1 MYRDFF
7 SKILKDLLAALTAT
21 YFLILIPELILPG
34 IVSSHFNPKYLLVLI
49 LVLGVVFSR
58 LKTSP
63 KKPENPKFQAISRNL
78 INIILFVVAIMLVL
92 SLYKMHL
99 WQIAVVV
106 AVSIPLLLAA
116 EKVLVD
122 DKISS

>member
-7 SKILKDLLAALTAT
+7 SKILKDLLVALTAT

-34 IVSSHFNPKYLLVLI
+34 IVSSHFNPKLLLVLI
-49 LVLGVVFSR
+49 LVLGIVFSK
-58 LKTSP
+58 LKASS

-78 INIILFVVAIMLVL
+78 INIILFVIVIMLVL

-116 EKVLVD
+116 EKILV
-122 DKISS
+122 KE